1 MFRLCLQEVDVIG
14 DTATFTFSAAAVVV
28 PYEPANNPKE
38 TRLYHLYN
46 LAWFFRRRLLE
57 RELTKLEW
65 ELDNNPPK
73 EENLRKIIREIGN
86 DFTTL
91 LADAQVRGMEQAAAV
106 IQSFD
111 SHSPLREEVR
121 TKLFEEWPKLYSELI
136 DYLKAG
142 APAAERIKETLEK
155 MKPINRFFLK
165 VSIRQLNKY
174 LVD

>member
-1 MFRLCLQEVDVIG
+1 MG
-14 DTATFTFSAAAVVV
+14 DTATFAFAAAAVVV

-57 RELTKLEW
+57 RELTKLDW
-65 ELDNNPPK
+65 ELDNNPPN

-91 LADAQVRGMEQAAAV
+91 LADAQVRGMEQEAAA

-111 SHSPLREEVR
+111 SPLRGEVR
-121 TKLFEEWPKLYSELI
+121 SKLFEEWPKLYSELLNH
-136 DYLKAG
+136 LKLG
-142 APAAERIKETLEK
+142 VPAAKQIKETLEN

-165 VSIRQLNKY
+165 VSIEELNKY
-174 LVD
+174 LVDE

>member
-1 MFRLCLQEVDVIG
+1 M
-14 DTATFTFSAAAVVV
+14 
-28 PYEPANNPKE
+28 
-38 TRLYHLYN
+38 
-46 LAWFFRRRLLE
+46 AWFFRRRLLE